1 MRRSALDLDSCRSTS
16 WARGDPCVWA
26 RPGLRS
32 SVTASVLSVTGPG
45 GRAPALAC
53 GERESYRLLGV
64 RDWRSGGSPPGSGR
78 RAAVAPGHW
87 TRLGWCP
94 WCSMP
99 GWQRASA
106 SQSWHDR
113 SWSDDQ
119 QRPGDAGPS
128 SARARRPTGR
138 RHCGHRTSRSTTCSS
153 GCSVPTR
160 STTQPARW
168 RQSMRSS
175 GPTCRYRQCGPGSS
189 PPATQGGASSSG
201 ILPCSSTLPT
211 TPQAPEQ
218 RRPSPTAV
226 PGRLQLGRRHE
237 PGSRPLTAPPAPRR
251 LVSNPA
257 RRDRV
262 ALAEIDAGHGDRRGS
277 STPRDHPRH
286 RRGRGRCDRAR
297 PPWSPRGA
305 GPRSRLDLRHRR
317 SSPGTPLG
325 TRQVIGQHRWPGAA
339 NGTVSKSMV
348 RLEIERRSL
357 VDLSR

>member
-26 RPGLRS
+26 RPRLRS

-153 GCSVPTR
+153 GCSVPTGRQR
-160 STTQPARW
+160 SLRAGGSRCVHRARPVGTGSAG
-168 RQSMRSS
+168 RVPRR
-175 GPTCRYRQCGPGSS
+175 PPPRAARARRGSS
-189 PPATQGGASSSG
+189 RAARRCPQSRRCPSSDRRSPA
-201 ILPCSSTLPT
+201 
-211 TPQAPEQ
+211 
-218 RRPSPTAV
+218 AV
-226 PGRLQLGRRHE
+226 PGDLQLGRRDE
-237 PGSRPLTAPPAPRR
+237 PGSRSVTAPPAPRR

-262 ALAEIDAGHGDRRGS
+262 ALAESDARHGDRLGS

-286 RRGRGRCDRAR
+286 R
-297 PPWSPRGA
+297 
-305 GPRSRLDLRHRR
+305 
-317 SSPGTPLG
+317 
-325 TRQVIGQHRWPGAA
+325 
-339 NGTVSKSMV
+339 
-348 RLEIERRSL
+348 
-357 VDLSR
+357 